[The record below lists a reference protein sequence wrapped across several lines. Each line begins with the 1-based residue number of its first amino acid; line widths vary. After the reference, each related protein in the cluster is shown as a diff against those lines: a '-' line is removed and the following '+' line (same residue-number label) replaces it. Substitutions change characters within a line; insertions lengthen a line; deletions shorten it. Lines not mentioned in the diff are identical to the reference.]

1 MEEAIERSIT
11 VISQL
16 GEDIPTDPSREVLHY
31 QNQHTQSLIR
41 GVSENDILNLPTM
54 TNIKT
59 LMIMKFLA
67 QLQSVALTVKPGMNK
82 FLIMKMVQ
90 LSMSQGLSPD
100 APFGFACFGSYLA
113 QLGNISAGNRF
124 ILLAR
129 ALLNKLNAKEKAG
142 EVIAVV
148 AEVTCFVEPLLAANE
163 LRIQGEAA
171 ALLVGDTYWACLCR
185 LQYCADLLWGGT
197 HLSAVNEKVSNAHFF
212 IKQHEH
218 KSILTFLLIIQKSVR
233 LLLGTESET
242 LTLNM
247 LAETAQDNLN
257 ARHKWIL

>member
-1 MEEAIERSIT
+1 
-11 VISQL
+11 
-16 GEDIPTDPSREVLHY
+16 
-31 QNQHTQSLIR
+31 
-41 GVSENDILNLPTM
+41 
-54 TNIKT
+54 
-59 LMIMKFLA
+59 MKFLA
-67 QLQSVALTVKPGMNK
+67 QLQSIALHVRPAMNK

-100 APFGFACFGSYLA
+100 APFGFACFGSCLA
-113 QLGNISAGNRF
+113 QLGNISVGNRF

-129 ALLNKLNAKEKAG
+129 ALLNKLNAKESAG
-142 EVIAVV
+142 EVIAAI

-212 IKQHEH
+212 IRQHEH
-218 KSILTFLLIIQKSVR
+218 KAILTFLLIIQKSVS
-233 LLLGTESET
+233 LLVGTESET